1 MSTPF
6 DFLIQ
11 MVVKT
16 VNDPSSDYF
25 LPKVILSQKHDPY
38 MVDGVLAVTDGLTL
52 SDITAAGIANVK
64 MASYSV
70 EGSTLSLTA
79 DFGTYPAD
87 KVPNLKADITLTGRL
102 SYEIEGQ
109 AVTGR
114 FTCVIPEGDVAA
126 QGAVVVQQLSPA
138 QIGFTVQ
145 QVAMS
150 LTAAELTNTTIT
162 VALDGDGSVLK
173 FLQEMLNKQLQE
185 EKRKEEVLTAVN
197 HKLSDPTLLNKASTL
212 IANLL
217 NQLLNDVV

>member
-16 VNDPSSDYF
+16 INDPSSDYF
-25 LPKVILSQKHDPY
+25 LPKVILAQKHDPY
-38 MVDGVLAVTDGLTL
+38 TVDGSLTVADGLTL

-64 MASYSV
+64 MADYKV
-70 EGSTLSLTA
+70 EGATLSLTA
-79 DFGTYPAD
+79 DFGAYPAD
-87 KVPNLKADITLTGRL
+87 KVPGLKADVTLTGRL
-102 SYEIEGQ
+102 AYEIEGQ
-109 AVTGR
+109 AVTGS

-126 QGAVVVQQLSPA
+126 QGTVVVHQLSPA
-138 QIGFTVQ
+138 EIGFTVS

-150 LTAAELTNTTIT
+150 LTADELTKTTIT
-162 VALDGDGSVLK
+162 VALDGDGPVLK

-185 EKRKEEVLTAVN
+185 AERKEAVLTAVN
-197 HKLSDPTLLNKASTL
+197 HKLSDPTLLSQASTL
-212 IANLL
+212 ITNLL